1 MKHGVDSLTGIRPTA
16 DLTIA
21 NYLGAVK
28 PILQDE
34 AEGRSGAVFLAE
46 LHAATTNEPREVLQF
61 SHELT
66 RTLIASGVEGDIYS
80 QRDFADD
87 VAAVEYSIRGLVTA
101 SRLLRLPTLKEK
113 IKQSDNPEN
122 ANVSLMMYPV
132 LMASDIILA
141 RPGSVPTGKDQKPH
155 LEITN
160 ELIRQFNGRYDADLP
175 EPEGRDQEPIN
186 ILSLDGSGRKMSKS
200 IPKGAI
206 FLDDAP
212 EIGHRKIMK
221 SRTASEP
228 GEEMDKAVDNL
239 ITIAEGLAGTRYEPS
254 TLLSLRALGER
265 VKAGEGLAG
274 QLKSGV
280 GDVVAD
286 FLTDMNA
293 ARNAVTD
300 QQVRDRVAQGNAHF
314 APIAKETRSY
324 MTKKQWADS

>member
-66 RTLIASGVEGDIYS
+66 RTLIASGVQGEIYS
-80 QRDFADD
+80 QKDFADD
-87 VAAVEYSIRGLVTA
+87 IAAVEYSIRGLITA
-101 SRLLRLPTLKEK
+101 ARLLRLPTLKEK

-122 ANVSLMMYPV
+122 ANVALMMYPV

-141 RPGSVPTGKDQKPH
+141 RPESVPTGKDQKPH

-160 ELIRQFNGRYDADLP
+160 ELIRQFNGRYDAELP
-175 EPEGRDQEPIN
+175 EPQTRDQEPIN

-206 FLDDAP
+206 FLDDEPAV
-212 EIGHRKIMK
+212 GHRKIMK
-221 SRTASEP
+221 TRTASEP
-228 GEEMDKAVDNL
+228 GDEMNKSIDNL
-239 ITIAEGLAGTRYEPS
+239 VTIAEGLGGVRFSDEMV
-254 TLLSLRALGER
+254 SLKALAERAKQGES
-265 VKAGEGLAG
+265 VTG
-274 QLKSGV
+274 QFKSHV
-280 GDVVAD
+280 GDIVAD
-286 FLTDMNA
+286 FLQDMNEARA
-293 ARNAVTD
+293 AVSD
-300 QQVRDRVAQGNAHF
+300 EQVRDRVAKGKKNF
-314 APIAKETRSY
+314 APIAQETRSY
-324 MTKKQWADS
+324 MNAKQWSDLS